1 MFLNDY
7 YPLLNAYLHHDYY
20 RLIVAVNLVASLVCV
35 YYGRK
40 LYKATRGA
48 TEFWLFLSAFI
59 AGLGTYMLLDF
70 FRATFLIQFGPLIL
84 SAQDIAIAFA
94 ATFAL
99 ISGVY
104 AKKMFN
110 ELLGE

>member
-1 MFLNDY
+1 MLLSDFYL
-7 YPLLNAYLHHDYY
+7 LLNNYY
-20 RLIVAVNLVASLVCV
+20 RFIAAVNLIAAAVCV
-35 YYGRK
+35 YYGRNI
-40 LYKATRGA
+40 YESTRGA

-59 AGLGTYMLLDF
+59 ASLGTYMLLDF
-70 FRATFLIQFGPLIL
+70 SRVTFLMQFDPIIL
-84 SAQDIAIAFA
+84 SAQDLAIAFA

-99 ISGVY
+99 ICGVY